1 MEEIRVDCPA
11 KINLFLE
18 ILGERDDGYHEVT
31 TVMQTIELYDR
42 LFFRVKKSGVDIYC
56 SDSSVP
62 TDERNLIFK
71 AAQLLLDETGVKC
84 GVRVEIEKRIPVASG
99 LGGASSNAAG
109 AFIALNQLW
118 NLGLTKDSLLNLSG
132 KVGTD
137 IAFFI
142 HLANDDSSAFSG
154 GTLLGKGRGNEL
166 TDIPSLPDS
175 RLILVAPSF
184 AVSTKRAYESLHLE
198 LTGSKKDSKMIIDT
212 FQSGDL
218 SMISKFLFNRF
229 EEVVV
234 PKYPV
239 IGSIK
244 RELLQEGAAGA
255 LMSGSG
261 PVVFG
266 LFPDSEKTKRIAK
279 EISMRRKEERVYIT
293 RTYRGEGETGGA
305 STNFLVEEETSGN
318 H

>member
-18 ILGERDDGYHEVT
+18 VLGKRDDGYHEVT
-31 TVMQTIELYDR
+31 TVMQTVGLYDR
-42 LFFRVKKSGVDIYC
+42 LFFRAKESGIDIYC

-71 AAQLLLDETGVKC
+71 VAKLLLDETGVNC
-84 GVRVEIEKRIPVASG
+84 GVRVEVEKKIPVASG
-99 LGGASSNAAG
+99 LGGGSSDAAG
-109 AFIALNQLW
+109 TFIALNRLW
-118 NLGLTKDSLLNLSG
+118 SLGLTKDNLLNLSR

-142 HLANDDSSAFSG
+142 NLANDDFSAFSG
-154 GTLLGKGRGNEL
+154 GTLLGKGKGNEL
-166 TDIPSLPDS
+166 AGIPSFPS
-175 RLILVAPSF
+175 SWLILVAPSF
-184 AVSTKRAYESLHLE
+184 AVSTKWAYESLHLE
-198 LTGSKKDSKMIIDT
+198 LTGSKKDPKMIIDA

-218 SMISKFLFNRF
+218 STISKFLFNRF

-239 IGSIK
+239 IGGIK

-266 LFPDSEKTKRIAK
+266 LFPDGEKAEKLAK
-279 EISMRRKEERVYIT
+279 KISGGRKEERVYVT
-293 RTYRGEGETGGA
+293 RTY
-305 STNFLVEEETSGN
+305 
-318 H
+318 